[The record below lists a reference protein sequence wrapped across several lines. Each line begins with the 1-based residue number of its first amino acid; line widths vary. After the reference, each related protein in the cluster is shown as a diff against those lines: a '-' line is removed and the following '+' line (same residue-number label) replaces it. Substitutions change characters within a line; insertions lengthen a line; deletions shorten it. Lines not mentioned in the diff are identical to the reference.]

1 MFQGPFSDDPLSQV
15 LPHVGMP
22 GSHVLQD
29 SQVSL
34 EGVVPVVGL
43 VIYHVPE
50 KSVYLFQVLLFVQGV
65 GGPSSGGGSPVWI
78 RGGSSRLGDVI
89 REHRS

>member
-15 LPHVGMP
+15 LPHVGVP

-29 SQVSL
+29 SQVS
-34 EGVVPVVGL
+34 VPVVVL

-65 GGPSSGGGSPVWI
+65 GGPSSRGGSPAWI
-78 RGGSSRLGDVI
+78 PGGSSRLGDVI
-89 REHRS
+89 GEHRS